1 MNETYQNRITDQ
13 ICKIQNDRALIAFYD
28 RLRYAPLG
36 NYAQL
41 HAKGEYQEN
50 GHKVHSLICITIQDY
65 SNGTGDRTIITRFNL
80 APEQIQFLLTRITSG
95 FQEFEWSQSKIYGNP
110 DQNGYSTAQMFY
122 ISRHPYDSKG
132 QPMKSPWKIQIVNGK
147 GIKAQNKNGGSYMD
161 LFTLLKRTDSYISN
175 WETVIAASLINNG
188 KRMLADQQNS
198 QMQQTAQAPPY
209 AA

>member
-65 SNGTGDRTIITRFNL
+65 SNGTGDRNIITRFNL

-147 GIKAQNKNGGSYMD
+147 GIKAQNGM
-161 LFTLLKRTDSYISN
+161 LPVKRTIKNNKFLYRQPCYGWRYFMLLLYIAHDISLVSLHAVSFEVVGCCSN
-175 WETVIAASLINNG
+175 LCN
-188 KRMLADQQNS
+188 
-198 QMQQTAQAPPY
+198 
-209 AA
+209 